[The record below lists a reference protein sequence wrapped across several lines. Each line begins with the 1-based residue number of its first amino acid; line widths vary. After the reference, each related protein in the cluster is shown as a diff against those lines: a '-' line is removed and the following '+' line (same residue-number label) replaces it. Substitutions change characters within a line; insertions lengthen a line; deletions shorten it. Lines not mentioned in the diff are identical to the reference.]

1 MKQICITYINSISRH
16 DIVQGKGRIPA
27 GEGKT
32 CRERKGFLQE
42 KEKPAGKGK
51 ASCKRRKD
59 LQGRK
64 GFLQEK
70 EKPAGKVKASWTRWK
85 DLHGKGRH
93 LVGKKVNSIQ
103 NVCIGVGIKAY
114 SF

>member
-1 MKQICITYINSISRH
+1 
-16 DIVQGKGRIPA
+16 VQGKGRIPA

-59 LQGRK
+59 L
-64 GFLQEK
+64 
-70 EKPAGKVKASWTRWK
+70 
-85 DLHGKGRH
+85 HGKGRH
-93 LVGKKVNSIQ
+93 LARKESKLNSK
-103 NVCIGVGIKAY
+103 CMHRC
-114 SF
+114 